1 MVIGGETVT
10 VSSLAYL
17 AGVNIVIWVGLFVY
31 LWKLDRRVAE
41 KEDGR

>member
-1 MVIGGETVT
+1 MVTGGDTVN

-17 AGVNIVIWVGLFVY
+17 AGVNIVIWVGLFIY

>member
-1 MVIGGETVT
+1 MVIGGDTVN